1 MVVLAPFRYI
11 QLQKRKSMI
20 KFFRKIRQ
28 SLLAENKLSR
38 YLLYAIGEIF
48 LVVIGI
54 MIALYFNNL
63 NQDRLNEK
71 KIKATLVEIQS
82 DIAAD
87 IRFSMLTTYRY
98 LQRDT
103 VKNLLF
109 NNELTADDI
118 KSGRFPHV
126 RAAFTYDPML
136 IRSNGYDKLI
146 LDMDDIP
153 KKYNELVNSLN
164 IQYKSRKPYL
174 EGLSKRFIEDC
185 FKNQNIRNHLDWY
198 GRDVFTGEISDQQ
211 IDYYLNNP
219 EFKELAIG
227 MSYNA
232 ESLFRAITS
241 YRVQALNSYFIIQ
254 NLLGGEAFETPNW
267 IRETTLA
274 DAEQAQRLR
283 GSYRLIKGPTNT
295 WYGNEFEIT
304 SEGKQLYVKLIN
316 GEAQLLYAWHPE
328 LLEFFTSSGRSLIRF
343 PTDSSDMLT
352 IVHGSPNNTIWKK
365 K

>member
-1 MVVLAPFRYI
+1 
-11 QLQKRKSMI
+11 MI
-20 KFFRKIRQ
+20 KFFRKMRQ
-28 SLLAENKLSR
+28 SLLVENKLSR
-38 YLLYAIGEIF
+38 YLLYAIGEIV

-63 NQDRLNEK
+63 NQDRINEI

-82 DIAAD
+82 DIATD

-118 KSGRFPHV
+118 KSGRYPYV
-126 RAAFTYDPML
+126 MAAFRYDPML
-136 IRSNGYDKLI
+136 IRSTGYNKLI
-146 LDMDDIP
+146 LDINDIP

-164 IQYKSRKPYL
+164 HQYKIRKPYL
-174 EGLSKRFIEDC
+174 ELLSNKFIEDC
-185 FKNQNIRNHLDWY
+185 FKNENTRNHLDWY

-211 IDYYLNNP
+211 IDYYLNDP
-219 EFKELAIG
+219 EFKKLAIG

-232 ESLFRAITS
+232 QDLFSAITG
-241 YRVQALNSYFIIQ
+241 YRVQALNSYFLIEE
-254 NLLGGEAFETPNW
+254 LLGEEALETPDH
-267 IRETTLA
+267 IRRTTLA

-295 WYGNEFEIT
+295 NYKKEFEIT
-304 SEGKQLYVKLIN
+304 SEGKQLYVKLNN

-328 LLEFFTSSGRSLIRF
+328 KLEFFTEGGSSLIRF
-343 PTDSSDMLT
+343 PTDSPDKLT
-352 IVHGSPNNTIWKK
+352 IVHGSPNNTIWEKK
-365 K
+365 

>member
-1 MVVLAPFRYI
+1 
-11 QLQKRKSMI
+11 
-20 KFFRKIRQ
+20 
-28 SLLAENKLSR
+28 
-38 YLLYAIGEIF
+38 
-48 LVVIGI
+48 

-63 NQDRLNEK
+63 NQDRINEK

-82 DIAAD
+82 DIATD
-87 IRFSMLTTYRY
+87 IRFSMLFTLRY
-98 LQRDT
+98 IQRDSI
-103 VKNLLF
+103 KNLLF

-126 RAAFTYDPML
+126 RAAFRYDPML

-146 LDMDDIP
+146 LDIDDIP

-185 FKNQNIRNHLDWY
+185 FKNQTIRNHLDWY

-211 IDYYLNNP
+211 IDYYLNDP

-241 YRVQALNSYFIIQ
+241 YRVQALNSYFLIED
-254 NLLGGEAFETPNW
+254 LLGGEALETPDW
-267 IRETTLA
+267 IRRTTLA

-295 WYGNEFEIT
+295 AYGKEFEIT

-316 GEAQLLYAWHPE
+316 GEAQLLYAWYPE
-328 LLEFFTSSGRSLIRF
+328 ILEFFTEGGRSLIRF
-343 PTDSSDMLT
+343 PTDSSDKLT
-352 IVHGSPNNTIWKK
+352 IVHGSPNNTIWEKK
-365 K
+365 

>member
-1 MVVLAPFRYI
+1 
-11 QLQKRKSMI
+11 MI

-38 YLLYAIGEIF
+38 YLIYAIGEIV

-63 NQDRLNEK
+63 NQDRINEK

-82 DIAAD
+82 DIATD
-87 IRFSMLTTYRY
+87 IRFSMHTTRRY
-98 LQRDT
+98 LQRDSI
-103 VKNLLF
+103 KNLLF
-109 NNELTADDI
+109 NYELTADDI
-118 KSGRFPHV
+118 KSGRLHL
-126 RAAFTYDPML
+126 RAAFRYDPML

-153 KKYNELVNSLN
+153 KKYNELVHSLN

-211 IDYYLNNP
+211 IDYYLNDP
-219 EFKELAIG
+219 ELKELAIG

-232 ESLFRAITS
+232 ESLFGAITS
-241 YRVQALNSYFIIQ
+241 YRVQALNSYFLIED
-254 NLLGGEAFETPNW
+254 LLGDEALENPW
-267 IRETTLA
+267 IRKTTLA

-283 GSYRLIKGPTNT
+283 GSYSLIKGPTNT
-295 WYGNEFEIT
+295 AYGKEFEIT

-316 GEAQLLYAWHPE
+316 GKAQLLYAWHPE
-328 LLEFFTSSGRSLIRF
+328 KLEFFTAGGRSLIRF
-343 PTDSSDMLT
+343 PTDSSDKLT
-352 IVHGSPNNTIWKK
+352 IVHGSPNNTIWEKK
-365 K
+365 

>member
-1 MVVLAPFRYI
+1 MLTY
-11 QLQKRKSMI
+11 L
-20 KFFRKIRQ
+20 RKIRK
-28 SLLAENKLSR
+28 SLIDSGSARR
-38 YLLYAIGEIF
+38 YFFYAIGEIA

-63 NQDRLNEK
+63 NQDRINEK

-82 DIAAD
+82 DIATD

-98 LQRDT
+98 LQRDS

-126 RAAFTYDPML
+126 RAAFRYDPML
-136 IRSNGYDKLI
+136 IRSNGYDRLI
-146 LDMDDIP
+146 LDIDDIP

-211 IDYYLNNP
+211 IDYYLNDP

-241 YRVQALNSYFIIQ
+241 YRVQALNSYFIIED
-254 NLLGGEAFETPNW
+254 LLGEETLETPNW
-267 IRETTLA
+267 IRKTTLA

-283 GSYRLIKGPTNT
+283 GSYRLINGPTNT
-295 WYGNEFEIT
+295 AFGKVFEIT
-304 SEGKQLYVKLIN
+304 SEGKQLYVKLNN

-328 LLEFFTSSGRSLIRF
+328 KLEFFTERGGSLIRF
-343 PTDSSDMLT
+343 PTDSSDKLT
-352 IVHGSPNNTIWKK
+352 IVHGSPNNTIWEKK
-365 K
+365 